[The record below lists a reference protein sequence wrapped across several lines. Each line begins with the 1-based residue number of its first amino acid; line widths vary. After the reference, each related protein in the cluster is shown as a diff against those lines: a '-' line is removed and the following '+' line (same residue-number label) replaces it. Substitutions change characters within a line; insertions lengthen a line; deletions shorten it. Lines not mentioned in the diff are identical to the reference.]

1 MITHINHEETTFY
14 EELQNCLELDLRD
27 ERGKLLDMP
36 FALIGLTISLL
47 RNRDGNLSSIHRS
60 MKNKNQELCSFL
72 RIAEK
77 TVVSRSHLSIL
88 LQKVNLSVFETLL
101 FKRYGIE
108 LSETEKQWFSGDG
121 KELKGSIEKGDKRGD
136 AIVQLVKHDDR
147 EVLGQSFYNGKK
159 ESEKPCLRQL
169 LKDSG
174 ASNQKITLDAL
185 HLNPLTTN
193 LINEEEGIY
202 IIGLKGNQKNLLASM
217 NSYAKQ
223 TAPIAQVKTEDKGHG
238 RQEIRKYYQYD
249 ISSQD
254 FDERWKK
261 SDFKSLFKV
270 ERYRK
275 IQRTGKESTSID
287 YYISNGKH
295 DGKEDYFGAIR
306 SHWSV
311 ETNNHVRDK
320 TLREDQLR
328 TKKKPAGKVLAGLR
342 TLTIKLLGL
351 VKPKNMVEQL
361 ELFSDHFH
369 QLLHWLKSVNFL

>member
-1 MITHINHEETTFY
+1 LTTHINHEETTFY

-202 IIGLKGNQKNLLASM
+202 M
-217 NSYAKQ
+217 
-223 TAPIAQVKTEDKGHG
+223 EDK
-238 RQEIRKYYQYD
+238 K
-249 ISSQD
+249 
-254 FDERWKK
+254 
-261 SDFKSLFKV
+261 
-270 ERYRK
+270 
-275 IQRTGKESTSID
+275 
-287 YYISNGKH
+287 
-295 DGKEDYFGAIR
+295 
-306 SHWSV
+306 
-311 ETNNHVRDK
+311 
-320 TLREDQLR
+320 
-328 TKKKPAGKVLAGLR
+328 
-342 TLTIKLLGL
+342 
-351 VKPKNMVEQL
+351 
-361 ELFSDHFH
+361 
-369 QLLHWLKSVNFL
+369 